1 MELGNSGSDDIYHDQ
16 KRRESITYRTNIARL
31 TEN

>member
-16 KRRESITYRTNIARL
+16 KREEKASL
-31 TEN
+31 TELTLLD